1 MQTILTRLWRLASRT
16 IAFVLPMMALAAC
29 GGGDNGNSGGGNA
42 APTAN
47 AGPDQSV
54 LENTAVSLNGSGSDP
69 DTGDSLTFVWSQTG
83 GAAVAINNANLA
95 SANFTA
101 PDVAL
106 GVPETLSFQLSVSDG
121 TASRTDTV
129 AITVQEP
136 QPAVSVSGIVSYEF
150 VPPLPTCRDLNF
162 SAIETRPIRGATV
175 QLIDAGNGNVLQ
187 TTTASATGDYVFAN
201 VNANSMV
208 RIRVRAEL
216 KQTGAPGWDIEIR
229 DNFLPGQSDTDIPPP
244 PPEGTRALYVLDGAN
259 FNTGSVDVDR
269 PLTART
275 GWSGSSYTGARAAAP
290 FAILDAIYSGIQL
303 VLTADANAVFPPM
316 DAFWSVNNTEMGAS
330 LDVTAGEF
338 PVAFYSGGVDSL
350 YLHGD
355 AALTQDEFD
364 DHVIMHEWGH
374 YFEDNFS
381 RSDSVG
387 GPHTLGQSLDARL
400 AFGEGWATAFGAM
413 ALNDP
418 QYCDTHGIGSN
429 SGFGINAES
438 DGFGVQGWF
447 NEISVATLLY
457 DLWDAIDDGTDNASL
472 GFGPIFDTMVGPQRV
487 TPAWTTVHS
496 FAAELRPMLDL
507 NDQAFLDSQL
517 VRERVNEPNPAS
529 IDIWAATESNDANGV
544 NGSAEV
550 LPLYTD
556 YTADGSTANI
566 CVNNKFDTEIGG
578 NKLAEYR
585 YLRLTIPT
593 TDTYNV
599 TITTTTATPVTPDL
613 NDRDQSDPDMF
624 IQLDGQIVAWGLS
637 SVENVE
643 VFTTQNTLVAG
654 NTYVADLHEWRY
666 QDVDGAPANYPDRVC
681 FDYSMVTTP

>member
-54 LENTAVSLNGSGSDP
+54 FENTAVSLNGSGSDP

-187 TTTASATGDYVFAN
+187 TTTASATGDYVFSN

-259 FNTGSVDVDR
+259 FDTGSVDVDR

-666 QDVDGAPANYPDRVC
+666 QDVDGAPANYPDRIC